1 MKNYSVR
8 IVAGGKEYLFAIDT
22 AKQVAD
28 LVNGSLMVTEV
39 EVVENYY
46 DTLGKVTHTNY
57 LTIDEVDTIVFAN
70 YSEVSA

>member
-1 MKNYSVR
+1 MNYSVR
-8 IVAGGKEYLFAIDT
+8 IVSGGRAYLYAIDT

-46 DTLGKVTHTNY
+46 DTSGRVTHTNY
-57 LTIDEVDTIVFAN
+57 LTIDEVNAIVFAD